1 MDKEKIIEKTKEFV
15 RNKLEGEGSG
25 HDWWHIYR
33 VYNIAISIAKTE
45 NKEVDI
51 FVVKLGAL
59 LHDIA
64 DWKFNN
70 GDTNVG
76 ANISKD
82 FLQSLKVDNE
92 TINHVADIVKNISF
106 KGVGEIAS
114 MKTLEGMIV
123 QDGDRLDAIGAI
135 GIARTFAY
143 GGHDSRE
150 MYNPDINPEN
160 HETFEQYKNSKG
172 TTINHFYEKLLLLK
186 DLMNTEAGR
195 KYAKKRHK
203 FMEEY
208 LKEFYEEW
216 NGNM

>member
-76 ANISKD
+76 ANISKG

>member
-33 VYNIAISIAKTE
+33 VYNIAISIAKAE

>member
-106 KGVGEIAS
+106 KGAGEKS
-114 MKTLEGMIV
+114 NMKTLEGMIV

-143 GGHDSRE
+143 GGYDNRE